1 MKKFMIDFQ
10 EVITNN
16 HQIIV
21 GVPEHININI
31 NIDDVDSYL
40 DDLSN
45 ECYTFSDVKMGLRE
59 LGFTII
65 DSLEG
70 EGVGEIEFD
79 YLAETDLDECQ

>member
-21 GVPEHININI
+21 GVPEHINI
-31 NIDDVDSYL
+31 DDVDSYL
-40 DDLSN
+40 DDLTN
-45 ECYTFSDVKMGLRE
+45 KCYSFSDVKIGLRG

-65 DSLEG
+65 DSIED
-70 EGVGEIEFD
+70 EGVGEIEFVH
-79 YLAETDLDECQ
+79 LSETDLDECQ